1 MGRPQLVETT
11 LPDQTTLRIWEE
23 MCEEVIH
30 ELQEGGEVAD
40 TMVDAIADVVV
51 RYDFRGFKNRRLMHK
66 PIAA

>member
-1 MGRPQLVETT
+1 
-11 LPDQTTLRIWEE
+11 